1 MRNNCLQML
10 MGGVNSNFFISDFI
24 RLAIGGNKR
33 RTASRKSHRSITEK
47 KRTWDNCHESIMKGG
62 ER

>member
-1 MRNNCLQML
+1 MRRKVSIG
-10 MGGVNSNFFISDFI
+10 GGVNSNFFISDFI

-47 KRTWDNCHESIMKGG
+47 KEHGIIVMRV
-62 ER
+62 

>member
-1 MRNNCLQML
+1 MRRKVSIG
-10 MGGVNSNFFISDFI
+10 GGVNSNFFISDFI

-33 RTASRKSHRSITEK
+33 RTASRKSHRGIAE